1 MQQTVDLEIIIVSKD
16 QKQAEYIS
24 AGLKV
29 HGLNVRACLTDIQ
42 LTEDICR
49 RQQPLAVIVD
59 EDQLRSAPSHALA
72 ALASMAVV
80 LLADPDKASDAL
92 NKARIPVD
100 ALALRPVD
108 TRHLAISIELA
119 MKNRMRL
126 ARMARDSAERRME
139 LEQRK
144 LVERAKGILMS
155 KMDWDPLQ
163 AEDYLQ
169 KMADQAN
176 TSIGLAAKNIVD
188 NPPAMETRAS

>member
-1 MQQTVDLEIIIVSKD
+1 MK
-16 QKQAEYIS
+16 IS
-24 AGLKV
+24 F
-29 HGLNVRACLTDIQ
+29 
-42 LTEDICR
+42 
-49 RQQPLAVIVD
+49 AV
-59 EDQLRSAPSHALA
+59 LRPHALA

-155 KMDWDPLQ
+155 K
-163 AEDYLQ
+163 
-169 KMADQAN
+169 N
-176 TSIGLAAKNIVD
+176 GLGPPAGGRLSAKNGRPGQYEHRSGGQKYCRQSPGHGD
-188 NPPAMETRAS
+188 TGELRSYSL